1 MFSLHHNPHSSIHN
15 LPMRLDDWL
24 RTATTRLDLAGVDSA
39 RLEAQVL
46 AAHVLRVDRSWLLAH
61 PEHEFPE
68 FAGEALLQ
76 RREAREPLAYL
87 TGYREFRGRE
97 FGVDPSV
104 LIPRHET
111 EELVEAALEWGG
123 TGGNPQS
130 TIHNPK
136 CLDLGTGSG
145 ILAVT
150 LKLERPAWSVTAVDV
165 SPEALATASA
175 NARFH
180 RASVRFLLSDAFSA
194 LLGES
199 FDLVVSN
206 PPYIGDDEE
215 LPIEVR
221 GHEPSTALF
230 SGPTGLEFY
239 SRLANEAPNHM
250 EDGGLLLLEVG
261 HRQAQEVV
269 ALFEGAGWRHE
280 TTRRDLSGIERV
292 VGFRPSFDC
301 AD

>member
-1 MFSLHHNPHSSIHN
+1 
-15 LPMRLDDWL
+15 MRLDDWL
-24 RTATTRLDLAGVDSA
+24 RQATTRLDLAGIDSP

-68 FAGEALLQ
+68 VAGEGLLQ
-76 RREAREPLAYL
+76 RRESREPLAYL

-111 EELVEAALEWGG
+111 EELVEAALEQIV
-123 TGGNPQS
+123 P
-130 TIHNPK
+130 PDAK

-150 LKLERPAWSVTAVDV
+150 LKLERPAWNVTAVDI
-165 SPEALATASA
+165 SAEALGTASA

-180 RASVRFLLSDAFSA
+180 NAAVRFVHSDGFNA

-199 FDLVVSN
+199 FDLIVSN
-206 PPYIGDDEE
+206 PPYIGDEEE

-221 GHEPSTALF
+221 HHEPASALF

-239 SRLANEAPNHM
+239 ARLANEAPSHL
-250 EDGGLLLLEVG
+250 EDGGLILLEVG
-261 HRQAQEVV
+261 HTQAGEVR
-269 ALFEGAGWRHE
+269 ALFEAAGWQHE

-292 VGFRPSFDC
+292 VVFRWQFDC
-301 AD
+301 QL

>member
-1 MFSLHHNPHSSIHN
+1 
-15 LPMRLDDWL
+15 MRLDEWL
-24 RTATTRLDLAGVDSA
+24 RNATTRLDLTGVDSP

-46 AAHVLRVDRSWLLAH
+46 AAHVLRVGRSWLIAH
-61 PEHEFPE
+61 PDHDFPE
-68 FAGEALLQ
+68 LAGEALLA
-76 RREAREPLAYL
+76 RRESREPLAYL
-87 TGYREFRGRE
+87 VGYREFRGRE

-111 EELVEAALEWGG
+111 EELVEAALEHEPR
-123 TGGNPQS
+123 TTNREPQV
-130 TIHNPK
+130 
-136 CLDLGTGSG
+136 LDLGTGSG

-150 LKLERPAWSVTAVDV
+150 LKLERPDWNVTAVDV

-180 RASVRFLLSDAFSA
+180 GANVRFLLSDGFEA

-199 FDLVVSN
+199 FDLIVSN
-206 PPYIGDDEE
+206 PPYIGEDEE
-215 LPIEVR
+215 LPPEIREW
-221 GHEPSTALF
+221 EPSTALF

-239 SRLANEAPNHM
+239 ALLANEAAAHLD
-250 EDGGLLLLEVG
+250 DGGLLLLEIG
-261 HRQAQEVV
+261 HTQAKDVV

-280 TTRRDLSGIERV
+280 TTRRDLSGVERV

-301 AD
+301 AETPLPSGREGQG

>member
-1 MFSLHHNPHSSIHN
+1 
-15 LPMRLDDWL
+15 MRLDDWL
-24 RTATTRLDLAGVDSA
+24 RHATTRLDLAGIDSP

-68 FAGEALLQ
+68 VAGEGLLQ

-111 EELVEAALEWGG
+111 EELVEAALEQIVA
-123 TGGNPQS
+123 PDA
-130 TIHNPK
+130 K
-136 CLDLGTGSG
+136 VLDLGTGSG

-150 LKLERPAWSVTAVDV
+150 LKLERPTWDVTAVDI
-165 SPEALATASA
+165 SPDALATASA

-180 RASVRFLLSDAFSA
+180 NASVKFVHSDGFNA

-199 FDLVVSN
+199 FDLIVSN

-215 LPIEVR
+215 LPHEVR
-221 GHEPSTALF
+221 VHEPAAALF

-239 SRLANEAPNHM
+239 ARLANEAPNHL
-250 EDGGLLLLEVG
+250 EDGGLILLEVG
-261 HRQAQEVV
+261 HTQAAEVR
-269 ALFEGAGWRHE
+269 AIFEAADWCYE

-292 VGFRPSFDC
+292 VVFRWQFDC
-301 AD
+301 QL

>member
-1 MFSLHHNPHSSIHN
+1 
-15 LPMRLDDWL
+15 MRLDEWL
-24 RTATTRLDLAGVDSA
+24 RNATTRLDLAGIDSP
-39 RLEAQVL
+39 RLEAQVI

-61 PEHEFPE
+61 PDHDFPDL
-68 FAGEALLQ
+68 AGEALLQ

-111 EELVEAALEWGG
+111 EELVEAALEAD
-123 TGGNPQS
+123 PEVS
-130 TIHNPK
+130 RV
-136 CLDLGTGSG
+136 LDLGTGSG

-150 LKLERPAWSVTAVDV
+150 LKLQRPRWDVTAVDV
-165 SPEALATASA
+165 SPEALTTASA

-180 RASVRFLLSDAFSA
+180 KAEVRFVLSDGFTA

-199 FDLVVSN
+199 FDLIVSN

-215 LPIEVR
+215 LPPEVR
-221 GHEPSTALF
+221 GHEPHAALF

-239 SRLANEAPNHM
+239 ARLANEAPAHL

-261 HRQAQEVV
+261 HRQAAEVR
-269 ALFEGAGWRHE
+269 ALFEGAGWRHD
-280 TTRRDLSGIERV
+280 TTRRDLSGVERV
-292 VGFRPSFDC
+292 VGFRWSYECAAPSH
-301 AD
+301 

>member
-1 MFSLHHNPHSSIHN
+1 
-15 LPMRLDDWL
+15 MRLDEWL
-24 RTATTRLDLAGVDSA
+24 RHATTRLDLSGVESP

-46 AAHVLRVDRSWLLAH
+46 AAHVLRVDRSWLLSH
-61 PEHEFPE
+61 PEHDFPE
-68 FAGEALLQ
+68 IAGEMLLQ
-76 RREAREPLAYL
+76 RREAHEPLAYL

-111 EELVEAALEWGG
+111 EELVEAALDLWQG
-123 TGGNPQS
+123 P
-130 TIHNPK
+130 NPK

-145 ILAVT
+145 ILAIT
-150 LKLERPAWSVTAVDV
+150 LKLERPDWEVTAVDI

-180 RASVRFLLSDAFSA
+180 NANVRFILSDGFGA

-199 FDLVVSN
+199 FDLIVSN

-215 LPIEVR
+215 LPTEVR
-221 GHEPSTALF
+221 DHEPAGALF

-239 SRLANEAPNHM
+239 GRLANEAPAHL
-250 EDGGLLLLEVG
+250 EDGGLILLEVG
-261 HRQAQEVV
+261 HTQASEVR
-269 ALFEGAGWRHE
+269 ALFEGAGWKHE
-280 TTRRDLSGIERV
+280 TTRRDLSGVERV
-292 VGFRPSFDC
+292 VGFRWSYDC
-301 AD
+301 AA

>member
-1 MFSLHHNPHSSIHN
+1 
-15 LPMRLDDWL
+15 MRLDEWL
-24 RTATTRLDLAGVDSA
+24 RNATTRLDLAGIDSP

-61 PEHEFPE
+61 PGHDFNDL
-68 FAGEALLQ
+68 AGEGLLQ

-111 EELVEAALEWGG
+111 EELVEAALAL
-123 TGGNPQS
+123 PDAPAAS
-130 TIHNPK
+130 RV
-136 CLDLGTGSG
+136 LDLGTGSG

-150 LKLERPAWSVTAVDV
+150 LKLERAAWDVTAVDV

-180 RASVRFLLSDAFSA
+180 GADVRFVLSDGFGA

-199 FDLVVSN
+199 FDLIVSN

-215 LPIEVR
+215 LPPEVR
-221 GHEPSTALF
+221 EHEPSTALF

-239 SRLANEAPNHM
+239 VRLAREAPAHL
-250 EDGGLLLLEVG
+250 EDDGRILLEVG
-261 HRQAQEVV
+261 HTQAAEVR
-269 ALFEGAGWRHE
+269 AIFEGAGWSHE
-280 TTRRDLSGIERV
+280 TTRRDLSGVERV
-292 VGFRPSFDC
+292 VGFRWRFEC
-301 AD
+301 AL